1 MLNIF
6 RRAHQRL
13 WNHPKENPAVQFT
26 KDAKAGLY
34 DNYTDEVYNSML
46 KDIEDV
52 AKFWHGKKRNV
63 LFAGPTGCGKT
74 EIWRV
79 LSQLYPN
86 IKLSMVQ
93 CLQWKAGAVR
103 FKLRDILQI
112 CHGTG
117 GKCHYRHRR
126 VR

>member
-1 MLNIF
+1 
-6 RRAHQRL
+6 
-13 WNHPKENPAVQFT
+13 
-26 KDAKAGLY
+26 
-34 DNYTDEVYNSML
+34 ML

-86 IKLSMVQ
+86 IQIVDGTMLTMEGWS
-93 CLQWKAGAVR
+93 GA
-103 FKLRDILQI
+103 FKLRDIFANMSRNRRKVPLSSSTSSINCVNQSTAQAEITTVLQ
-112 CHGTG
+112 
-117 GKCHYRHRR
+117 
-126 VR
+126 